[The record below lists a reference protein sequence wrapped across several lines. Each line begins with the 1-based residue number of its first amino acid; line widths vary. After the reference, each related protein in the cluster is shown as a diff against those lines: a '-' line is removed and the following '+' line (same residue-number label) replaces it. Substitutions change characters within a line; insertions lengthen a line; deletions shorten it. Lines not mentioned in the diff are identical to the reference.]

1 MVGRQR
7 NSPRFSY
14 QRSSRRGTPGGQSI
28 RAINRQ
34 NMQSHTRR
42 PWVTR
47 RIRPRRRTPWTN
59 RKEYGGL
66 PVLRFVNCVAA
77 HHISRLAYRATGFV
91 CPVYCCRVT
100 GFDLSVFPP
109 PIDIFDS
116 SDKSLGPA
124 RTVLCGPV
132 RRQPLP
138 RRGIA
143 AVSARRVH
151 PETLLTIGEHL
162 SQRGWTSTDIHA
174 VLGGNFPRVAPVAM
188 RLGVGGWGRCQPLLQ
203 PHLVPTAQQ
212 TTTDTATI
220 DLLA

>member
-1 MVGRQR
+1 MSG
-7 NSPRFSY
+7 
-14 QRSSRRGTPGGQSI
+14 
-28 RAINRQ
+28 
-34 NMQSHTRR
+34 
-42 PWVTR
+42 
-47 RIRPRRRTPWTN
+47 
-59 RKEYGGL
+59 K
-66 PVLRFVNCVAA
+66 VLRFVNYGAA
-77 HHISRLAYRATGFV
+77 HHISRLAYPATGGV

-100 GFDLSVFPP
+100 GFDLPAFPP

-174 VLGGNFPRVAPVAM
+174 VLGGNFLRVAPVAM
-188 RLGVGGWGRCQPLLQ
+188 RLGVGGSRSGRASVRSRL
-203 PHLVPTAQQ
+203 
-212 TTTDTATI
+212 
-220 DLLA
+220 